1 MTTFNTGGLR
11 FTVGVMMSDS
21 SVGTVTVMFTDLVG
35 STQLRTRLGEEAA
48 EVLRGVH
55 DSILSD
61 AIIGNGG
68 QVVKH
73 LGDGMMATFASA
85 AAAVAAGV
93 ALQQDIDLANRRGA
107 TERMQVRVGIS
118 VGDVTR
124 QGDDC
129 FGLPVVEAQRLEASA
144 EPGTIRCAALVMHL
158 ARGRG
163 GHEFRPLGDLELKG
177 LAEPLAAC
185 EVAWLPLSERAS
197 SPVELGLP
205 PVFAHAPGLPFS
217 GREKVFEK
225 LVDAWMHCNAG
236 GFEVV
241 MLAGEPGIGKTRLAQ
256 ELATRVQDA
265 DALVLAGRCD
275 EDVAVPFQA
284 FGAALDWFVKQ
295 TSPEHRL
302 AALGDYPGDLVRL
315 VPDLHDRVAGLPAAL
330 RDEPDTER
338 FRLFQAVESW
348 LTVGGGDHPRL
359 FVIDDLHWADKPTL
373 LLLRHLITANP
384 AGLMVLCTY
393 RDTDVDRTHPL
404 SAMLADFRRMEAVTR
419 IGLDGLGSE
428 GVRELLVRT
437 GGHDLDEAGLAFA
450 ELVHRE
456 TSGNPFFLGEVLRHL
471 AETGALV
478 ERDGRW
484 TSDLTPEEAGIPEGI
499 REVVGRRLSRLGVD
513 VEQILRSAAVIGYE
527 FDVDLLADVVGRDAD
542 SVLDAL
548 DTAIAASLAV
558 EVGVNRYRFAH
569 ALVRETLHGE
579 LSASRRSRQHR
590 KVAEALEI
598 RHANDLD
605 AVITELATHWMEASA
620 GGDPTRTIEL
630 TVRAGSQ
637 AADRGAHESAVRWF
651 ETALELMEDVDS
663 FDAER
668 RRTLVRLAES
678 QCCSGSVEQGQAS
691 ALAAATLAV
700 DSGDVDTAC
709 EALSVTTRGTF
720 VETDAADP
728 DKTNMLRRALSMP
741 ALTDAQ
747 RAELVGSLSVEL
759 IFERDLEGRRVALD
773 QFFKL
778 LPSLSPPER
787 ARVLTRMPAFPMRLD
802 RAGTEQHARF
812 MQEALDAER
821 APTRVR
827 MLVFN
832 QCLMAF
838 LLGQRDLLDT
848 ALASMQSAVGESMHR
863 PTVSVLLLQTM
874 VRAMSGNL
882 DLAEE
887 SSRANVH
894 LMKQLD
900 LPERIN
906 FGTSTRLLISRERG
920 TLAELGWIADVAEQL
935 GHVTSSSRAIAAF
948 IRLAQGRVDDAA
960 AGLDLISGE
969 VLPDDAGYP
978 MTVGLWSEVAA
989 EIGSDEQRRTLAD
1002 LFEHQSTL
1010 HLVTGGSY
1018 LGAVDR
1024 VRALLLDRL
1033 GEHRRAD
1040 ELFAAAVRQHEQM
1053 GAPPWVARTHLDWA
1067 ASLFARGERT
1077 AVQVH
1082 LDAAATA
1089 IGDLDLPENQQ
1100 RLAALT
1106 AALNA

>member
-1 MTTFNTGGLR
+1 
-11 FTVGVMMSDS
+11 MSDS

-55 DSILSD
+55 DSILSG
-61 AIIGNGG
+61 AITSNGG

-85 AAAVAAGV
+85 AGAVAAGV
-93 ALQQDIDLANRRGA
+93 ALQQEIDMANRRGA

-118 VGDVTR
+118 VGDVTFE
-124 QGDDC
+124 GDDC

-185 EVAWLPLSERAS
+185 EVGWVPLAEQES
-197 SPVELGLP
+197 SSAELELP

-217 GREKVFEK
+217 GREEVFEK
-225 LVDAWMHCNAG
+225 LVDAWKRCNAG
-236 GFEVV
+236 GFAVV

-256 ELATRVQDA
+256 ELATRVQGV

-295 TSPEHRL
+295 TVPEHRL
-302 AALGDYPGDLVRL
+302 AALGEYPGDLVRL
-315 VPDLHDRVAGLPAAL
+315 VPDLDDRVGGLPTPL

-348 LTVGGGDHPRL
+348 LSVGGGDRPRL

-373 LLLRHLITANP
+373 LLLRHLITAHP

-404 SAMLADFRRMEAVTR
+404 SAMLADFRRMEAVAR
-419 IGLDGLGSE
+419 IGLDGLGSD

-437 GGHDLDEAGLAFA
+437 GGHDLDEAGLVFA

-499 REVVGRRLSRLGVD
+499 REVVGRRLSRLGPD
-513 VEQILRSAAVIGYE
+513 VEQVLRSAAVIGYE
-527 FDVDLLADVVGRDAD
+527 FDVDLLADVVGGHAD

-590 KVAEALEI
+590 KVAEALEV

-620 GGDPTRTIEL
+620 GGDPTRAIEL
-630 TVRAGSQ
+630 TVQAGAQ
-637 AADRGAHESAVRWF
+637 AADRGAYESAVRWF

-663 FDAER
+663 FDADR
-668 RRTLVRLAES
+668 CRTLVRLAES
-678 QCCSGSVEQGQAS
+678 QCFSGAVELGQAS

-700 DSGDVDTAC
+700 DIGDVDTAC
-709 EALSVTTRGTF
+709 EALGVTTRGTF
-720 VETDAADP
+720 IETDAAEL
-728 DKTNMLRRALSMP
+728 DKTILLRRALALP

-747 RAELVGSLSVEL
+747 RAELVGTLSVEL
-759 IFERDLEGRRVALD
+759 IFERDLEGRRVALH
-773 QFFKL
+773 QFFTL
-778 LPSLSPPER
+778 LPSLSPVER
-787 ARVLTRMPAFPMRLD
+787 AHVLTRMGPPSMRLD
-802 RAGTEQHARF
+802 RSDTEQHARF
-812 MQEALDAER
+812 MQEALDIER
-821 APTRVR
+821 APTRVQ
-827 MLVFN
+827 MLLYNRSFI
-832 QCLMAF
+832 AF
-838 LLGQRDLLDT
+838 ILGQRDVLDA
-848 ALASMQSAVGESMHR
+848 ALARMKFAVGESSNRLM
-863 PTVSVLLLQTM
+863 VNMLLIDTM
-874 VRAMSGNL
+874 LKAVDGKL

-887 SSRANVH
+887 SSRAMVR

-906 FGTSTRLLISRERG
+906 FSTSTRVMINRERG
-920 TLAELGWIADVAEQL
+920 TLAELGSTADVAEQL
-935 GHVTSSSRAIAAF
+935 GHATSSARAIAAM
-948 IRLAQGRVDDAA
+948 IRLAQGRVDEAA
-960 AGLDLISGE
+960 AGLDLIRGE
-969 VLPDDAGYP
+969 ELPDDAAYP
-978 MTVGLWSEVAA
+978 MTVGLWSEIAVA
-989 EIGSDEQRRTLAD
+989 IGSDEQCRTLAD
-1002 LFEHQSTL
+1002 MLEPQTTL
-1010 HLVTGGSY
+1010 HLGTGGSY
-1018 LGAVDR
+1018 FGAVDR
-1024 VRALLLDRL
+1024 LRALLLDRL
-1033 GEHRRAD
+1033 GEHQQAD

-1053 GAPPWVARTHLDWA
+1053 GAPPWVARTQIDRA
-1067 ASLFARGERT
+1067 TSLLARGERA
-1077 AVQVH
+1077 AVQAH
-1082 LDAAATA
+1082 LDAAASA
-1089 IGDLDLPENQQ
+1089 IGDLDLAENQH
-1100 RLAALT
+1100 RLAALS
-1106 AALNA
+1106 AALSN